1 MRVML
6 DQILRNC
13 SIYNNLRNMCL
24 IESKEIEI
32 YRRASKKDE
41 DDPMGQSGQG
51 AGVGP
56 VAGPGAESK
65 SAGTDAEGVGLAECS
80 WHSARS

>member
-1 MRVML
+1 MRVMV

-13 SIYNNLRNMCL
+13 LIYNNLRNMCL

-32 YRRASKKDE
+32 ISEIYRRESKKDE

-56 VAGPGAESK
+56 AAGPGAEST
-65 SAGTDAEGVGLAECS
+65 SAGTDA
-80 WHSARS
+80 